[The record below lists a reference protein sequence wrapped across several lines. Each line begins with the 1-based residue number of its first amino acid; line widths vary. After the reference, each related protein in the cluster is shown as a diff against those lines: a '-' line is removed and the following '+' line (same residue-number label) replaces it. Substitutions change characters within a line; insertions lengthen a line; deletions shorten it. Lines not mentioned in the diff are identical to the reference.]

1 MNRPTGGG
9 GTTARPGG
17 PARPGAPTRPVQRPG
32 SNRVANPVRL
42 GDFLRSLLAEMRRVT
57 WPTQQ
62 EWISATIL
70 TIGLVTVIGF
80 YTYAID
86 ELCGFVFGLVRK

>member
-17 PARPGAPTRPVQRPG
+17 PARPGTPTRLAQRPG
-32 SNRVANPVRL
+32 SNRAANPTQVQ
-42 GDFLRSLLAEMRRVT
+42 DFFRSLVAEMKRVT
-57 WPTQQ
+57 WPTRQ
-62 EWISATIL
+62 EWVSATIL
-70 TIGLVTVIGF
+70 TIGLVIVIGI

-86 ELCGFVFGLVRK
+86 EFCTFLFGLVHK